1 MHSIILKKTE
11 VYNIFQNK
19 PITITI
25 VVSKPSIWDNVP
37 YNVIIVVITYNQV
50 PKQHVFKAR
59 ELMKTKTTTNW
70 QIKKHMCDSF
80 VEESQKNNLTLK
92 THVDMN
98 GPFHSNWVGLP

>member
-1 MHSIILKKTE
+1 
-11 VYNIFQNK
+11 
-19 PITITI
+19 
-25 VVSKPSIWDNVP
+25 
-37 YNVIIVVITYNQV
+37 
-50 PKQHVFKAR
+50 
-59 ELMKTKTTTNW
+59 MKTKTTTNW